1 MSPDLATRLVCS
13 GCGATPRADEP
24 YPFRCPEARDGD
36 DVDHVLRRE
45 LSCDS
50 AQTHAWRR
58 IFLDDEP
65 NPFLRY
71 RTLFHS
77 YQVAMTRGM
86 SDADFAGIVE
96 ALDTAVVEVD
106 GIGFR
111 ETPFT
116 SQAALN
122 AGLGRGSGALLVK
135 DETRNV
141 SGSHKARHMMGLA
154 IWLEVARRTGMIDSS
169 VPPPRL
175 AIASCGNAAL
185 AAAVVARAAHMELD
199 VFIPPDAHPNVTRRL
214 ADLGAQLAVCER
226 EGDAP
231 GDPCVGRFRESV
243 ASGGL
248 PFSVQGND
256 NGLAIEGGLT
266 LGWEIVSSL
275 LRSGE
280 SIDRLFVQVGGGAL
294 ASSCAQAFRDA
305 RNLGLLDRVPRLHA
319 VQTEGAFP
327 LRRAWERVVAQI
339 LGERLAFRIEKRDAA
354 ADASRATA
362 AGSAAMAP
370 RRRNALLHAAAHR
383 SQFMQ
388 PWESVPHSVAHGI
401 LDDETYDWLAIV
413 EAMIETGGWPIVA
426 SEQEL
431 REANDLAGSATGI
444 PADHT
449 GTAGL
454 AGLLHLT
461 KRAVPMNGESIA
473 VLFTGRQR

>member
-1 MSPDLATRLVCS
+1 MPDLTTRLVCS
-13 GCGATPRADEP
+13 GCGASPRADEP

-36 DVDHVLRRE
+36 DIDHVLRRE

-58 IFLDDEP
+58 IFLDEEP

-77 YQVAMTRGM
+77 YQVAMARGM
-86 SDADFAGIVE
+86 NDADFVGIVE
-96 ALDTAVVEVD
+96 ALDAAVAEVD
-106 GIGFR
+106 GAGFR

-116 SQAALN
+116 LQPALN
-122 AGLGRGSGALLVK
+122 AGPGRGSGALFVK
-135 DETRNV
+135 DETGNV

-154 IWLEVARRTGMIDSS
+154 IWLEVARRTGMIDASA
-169 VPPPRL
+169 PPPRL

-185 AAAVVARAAHMELD
+185 AAAVVARAARMELD

-214 ADLGAQLAVCER
+214 AELGAQLAVCER

-231 GDPCVGRFRESV
+231 GDPCVIRFRESV
-243 ASGGL
+243 ARGEL

-266 LGWEIVSSL
+266 LGYEIVSAL
-275 LRSGE
+275 LRDGASL
-280 SIDRLFVQVGGGAL
+280 DRMFVQVGGGAL
-294 ASSCAQAFRDA
+294 ASSCAQAFHDA
-305 RNLGLLDRVPRLHA
+305 SNLGLLERIPRLHT
-319 VQTEGAFP
+319 VQTEGAYP
-327 LRRAWERVVAQI
+327 LRRAWERIVAHI
-339 LGERLAFRIEKRDAA
+339 LGERLAFRIDKRDAA

-362 AGSAAMAP
+362 AASPAMRP
-370 RRRNALLHAAAHR
+370 RRRNAILHAAAHR
-383 SQFMQ
+383 SQFMK

-413 EAMIETGGWPIVA
+413 EAMVETGGWPVVA
-426 SEQEL
+426 SEDEL
-431 REANDLAGSATGI
+431 HEANDLAATTTGI
-444 PADHT
+444 AVDHT

-454 AGLLHLT
+454 AGMLHLAH
-461 KRAVPMNGESIA
+461 RGVVMDGESIA